1 MALQILPPHARHRLV
16 INRLRARVHMYAR
29 SLFYLFL
36 KAMKRVLQYACILLT
51 VFALT
56 ACGQKA
62 AAPELGT
69 TVRDTI
75 NGVPCVVY
83 LPVHYAERT
92 DVFPV
97 LYLQHGMWGNENDW
111 TEQGRLLPIMD
122 SLLHVGQ
129 VKEMVV
135 VMPDN
140 CPSRPTSEEEKA
152 NATSGEWEGQFATFM
167 AEAESRYRIASEPEL
182 RAIAGLSMGGYHT
195 MQVSYVLAGQFAYV
209 GMFSAATFVH
219 HAPEQYRL
227 FWIGIGKDD
236 FLFDSLQDYRR
247 WLEANHIEYTYYE
260 SEGGHTWPNWQ
271 DYITRFLPKLFL

>member
-1 MALQILPPHARHRLV
+1 MNRAIL
-16 INRLRARVHMYAR
+16 
-29 SLFYLFL
+29 
-36 KAMKRVLQYACILLT
+36 YACFLWA
-51 VFALT
+51 VCVLT
-56 ACGQKA
+56 ACGPKA
-62 AAPELGT
+62 ATPELGT

-83 LPVHYAERT
+83 LPGHYAERT

-122 SLLHVGQ
+122 SLLHAGQ
-129 VKEMVV
+129 VREMVV
-135 VMPDN
+135 IMPDN
-140 CPSRPTSEEEKA
+140 CPSRPTYEEEKD
-152 NATSGEWEGQFATFM
+152 NATNGEWEAQFAAFM
-167 AEAESRYRIASEPEL
+167 AEAESRYPISNEPSR

-195 MQVSYVLAGQFAYV
+195 MRVSHVLAGQFAYV

-219 HAPEQYRL
+219 NAPEDYRL

-236 FLFDSLQDYRR
+236 FLYDSLRDYRR
-247 WLEANHIEYTYYE
+247 WLEANHVEYTYYE

-271 DYITRFLPKLFL
+271 DYIIRFLPKLFL